1 MSVYSIKG
9 KGWRYDFTL
18 RGVRYTNAWFKTK
31 KAALKAEAQKK
42 EAILTPKFKAEAMSQ
57 APTDM
62 AFLDLVNQ
70 RLDFI
75 KAYRT
80 EHYYVDHVYIARKWI
95 KKWGM
100 LNCSQISSAMIQRH
114 IIQVG
119 KKVSAHS
126 ANKELRFL
134 RAVFNYGKHPSRN
147 LLEFNP
153 TDGIEFLPIEKRVK
167 YVPPKED
174 VLKVIM
180 AADPATK
187 DYLWTIALTMGRV
200 GEINRLIWD
209 DVYLD
214 ERYIILYTRKKRGGH
229 LTPRKIPMPE
239 KLHEILS
246 RRFEKRDKTKQ
257 WVFWHRLW
265 DKKKAKW
272 VEVPYTDRKTI
283 MSTLCKKAGVK
294 YFRFHA
300 LRHFGASL
308 LDRANVPIGSIQRIL
323 GHENRSTTEIYL
335 HSIDSVDRVA
345 MEVLNAEME
354 NFSHTDS
361 HTKKRKGLR

>member
-1 MSVYSIKG
+1 M
-9 KGWRYDFTL
+9 
-18 RGVRYTNAWFKTK
+18 GVRYTEAWFKTK
-31 KAALKAEAQKK
+31 KAALKAEAKQKEVIIDLSLK
-42 EAILTPKFKAEAMSQ
+42 IEAKRASQ
-57 APTDM
+57 TEPVETDM

-80 EHYYVDHVYIARKWI
+80 EHYYLDHVYVARKWN
-95 KKWGM
+95 KDWGM
-100 LNCSQISSAMIQRH
+100 LNCSQISSAMIQQR
-114 IIQVG
+114 IIYVG
-119 KKVSAHS
+119 KKVSAYS

-134 RAVFNYGKHPSRN
+134 RAVFNYGKHPSRK
-147 LLEFNP
+147 LIGCNP

-180 AADPATK
+180 AANPDTK
-187 DYLWTIALTMGRV
+187 DYLWIIALTMGRV
-200 GEINRLIWD
+200 GEINRLVWD
-209 DVYLD
+209 DVDLNDRYL
-214 ERYIILYTRKKRGGH
+214 ILYTRKKRGGH
-229 LTPRKIPMPE
+229 LSPRKIPIPE
-239 KLHEILS
+239 KLHGILS
-246 RRFEKRDKTKQ
+246 RRYAKRDKTKP

-283 MSTLCKKAGVK
+283 MRSLCKKTRVK

-335 HSIDSVDRVA
+335 HSIDNVDRVA
-345 MEVLNAEME
+345 MGVLNAEIE
-354 NFSHTDS
+354 NFSHMNS
-361 HTKKRKGLR
+361 HTEKNERLH